1 MNDWLSPNS
10 LIFNEESH
18 SPETSKV
25 GNETGQSCRTI
36 SSSGTKFGC
45 GSMQHLKIWR
55 ETFLLAD
62 LKLLPFVL

>member
-1 MNDWLSPNS
+1 MWMIYILQIPLLLVGKVTGD
-10 LIFNEESH
+10 
-18 SPETSKV
+18 KV
-25 GNETGQSCRTI
+25 GWEQEGQSCRTI